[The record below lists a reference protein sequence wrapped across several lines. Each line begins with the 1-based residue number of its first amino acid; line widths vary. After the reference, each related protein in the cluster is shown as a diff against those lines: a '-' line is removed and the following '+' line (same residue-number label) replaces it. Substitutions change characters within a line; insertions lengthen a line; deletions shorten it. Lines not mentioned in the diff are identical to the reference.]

1 MANALR
7 SRPSRPSGRKALA
20 AAAVLLLAAA
30 FTPPG
35 EHVLGMCHRFLDFY
49 AGVFCLVALSITVM
63 AGLAATDR
71 LVLLVRHRV
80 LLQAAH
86 RSTATAAVAFLFCH
100 VVVKVMEAHVGIL
113 DVVLPFLASRHT
125 AVIGLGTL
133 AGYGL
138 AIAAWTGAVRGRFA
152 DFAHPWVWRAVH
164 SCAYAA
170 WPMAIVHGLTSG
182 RSPATWVTVSYVVCV
197 LLVGAGLAVRLS
209 VRWGRRLRTTPKAQ
223 TTGSLPRIPVE
234 VPLPPPVQR
243 RTVREPVPLA
253 PLTTVRRPASSP
265 LASPPPKNP
274 PPARPPASA
283 APVSPPA
290 APVIPAQPR
299 KAFETV
305 SDDEYW
311 AVLRGEDL
319 S

>member
-7 SRPSRPSGRKALA
+7 GRTARPSGRRALA
-20 AAAVLLLAAA
+20 AAVVLVLAAA

-35 EHVLGMCHRFLDFY
+35 EHVLGMCHHFLDFY
-49 AGVFCLVALSITVM
+49 AGVFCLVALSVTVM

-71 LVLLVRHRV
+71 LVLLIRHRV

-86 RSTATAAVAFLFCH
+86 RSTAAAAVVFLGCH
-100 VVVKVMEAHVGIL
+100 VVVKVMESHVGVL
-113 DVVLPFLASRHT
+113 DVVVPFLASRHT

-133 AGYGL
+133 SAYGL
-138 AIAAWTGAVRGRFA
+138 SIAAWTGVIRGRFA

-164 SCAYAA
+164 SGAYAA

-182 RSPATWVTVSYVVCV
+182 RAAATWVTVSYVVCV
-197 LLVGAGLAVRLS
+197 LLVGAGLLVRLS

-223 TTGSLPRIPVE
+223 TTGSLPRIPAE
-234 VPLPPPVQR
+234 APPRVPP
-243 RTVREPVPLA
+243 TT
-253 PLTTVRRPASSP
+253 PLTTVRRPASPRTVAPTAPP
-265 LASPPPKNP
+265 LVPQ
-274 PPARPPASA
+274 RR
-283 APVSPPA
+283 
-290 APVIPAQPR
+290 R
-299 KAFETV
+299 KTFEAV

-319 S
+319 R